1 MNFDMINYVLSLTAE
16 HTHQLHIKNET
27 KKVDLFNIEK
37 ARTMEINGI
46 RIDLDGYD
54 YLQIDLDIDF
64 QDEIIINLYT
74 YTDYGDSGMNLDYE
88 TNVIAKLP
96 KIDSF
101 IIT

>member
-46 RIDLDGYD
+46 RIDLDGYA